1 MKNIRKILAG
11 TLAVTIIG
19 TSSSVFAWTYEV
31 KPGDTYWKISQ
42 KYGISI
48 GTLMKVNNA
57 NENTILYVGD
67 KLNIPES
74 EDFFYY
80 VVKKG
85 DTPYLIS
92 KKFGVKL
99 DELLKINGLNS
110 SSIIYPGDKLRIP
123 INTNSSTNTDSNTNN
138 TSTNASKSQ
147 SSINFETKTT
157 KTYTT
162 HIVQPGDDFWKISQ
176 KYGIPM
182 YELMKVNNANDKT
195 VLYVGDKLLIPVYNV
210 SVMETVGEKYGEYLD
225 WWKGVQYLIPI
236 GAEFKVVDFYTGKS
250 FMAKRTTGTNHADVE
265 TLTADDTKKLIEIWG
280 GRFSWTRRPVIIEY
294 KGRRI
299 AASASGMPHAG
310 NDNAPGGVY
319 TSWRSGGYSG
329 GVNLDYIKGNDMNG
343 VFDIHFLNST
353 RHKDGKI
360 DEKHQYC
367 VKVAAGLIK

>member
-31 KPGDTYWKISQ
+31 KSGDTYWKISQ
-42 KYGISI
+42 KYGISME
-48 GTLMKVNNA
+48 TLMKVNNA
-57 NENTILYVGD
+57 NENTILYIGD

-80 VVKKG
+80 EVKKG

-110 SSIIYPGDKLRIP
+110 SSIIYPGDKLKIP
-123 INTNSSTNTDSNTNN
+123 TTSNSE
-138 TSTNASKSQ
+138 
-147 SSINFETKTT
+147 SSVSFETKTT
-157 KTYTT
+157 MSYKT

-182 YELMKVNNANDKT
+182 YELMKVNNANEKT

-225 WWKGVQYLIPI
+225 WWKGAQYLIPI
-236 GAEFKVVDFYTGKS
+236 GAEFKVIDFYTGKS
-250 FMAKRTTGTNHADVE
+250 FMAKRTAGTNHADVE
-265 TLTADDTKKLIEIWG
+265 TLTADDTKKLLEIWG
-280 GRFSWTRRPVIIEY
+280 GNFSWTRRPVIIEY

-329 GVNLDYIKGNDMNG
+329 GVNLDYIKGNNMNG
-343 VFDIHFLNST
+343 HFDIHFLNST

-367 VKVAAGLIK
+367 VKVAAGIIK